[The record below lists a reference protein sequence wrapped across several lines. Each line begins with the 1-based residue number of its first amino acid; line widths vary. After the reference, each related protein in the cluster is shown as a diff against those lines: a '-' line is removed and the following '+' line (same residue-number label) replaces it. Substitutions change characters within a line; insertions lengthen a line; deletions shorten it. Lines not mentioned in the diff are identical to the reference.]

1 MLLVSGRL
9 FVSKT
14 MIPEAVS
21 TFSLPQHAATA
32 ILSVDWGFGLL
43 SGRGGSD
50 ILGFRT
56 LEGSHSGLVRAPAKR
71 LSWETGI
78 VGSNPTPSAA
88 HLFPRPGNK
97 ASLACSD
104 SPKVPSVSSRNVP
117 QIPHIRRQMVS
128 DKQGVTW
135 LDSLSPRLR
144 LSPDRLTVH
153 GQFDQNGTHAIA
165 LVS

>member
-1 MLLVSGRL
+1 
-9 FVSKT
+9 

-21 TFSLPQHAATA
+21 TFSLPQHDATD

-78 VGSNPTPSAA
+78 VGSNPTPSA
-88 HLFPRPGNK
+88 
-97 ASLACSD
+97 
-104 SPKVPSVSSRNVP
+104 
-117 QIPHIRRQMVS
+117 
-128 DKQGVTW
+128 
-135 LDSLSPRLR
+135 R
-144 LSPDRLTVH
+144 LSTK
-153 GQFDQNGTHAIA
+153 
-165 LVS
+165 